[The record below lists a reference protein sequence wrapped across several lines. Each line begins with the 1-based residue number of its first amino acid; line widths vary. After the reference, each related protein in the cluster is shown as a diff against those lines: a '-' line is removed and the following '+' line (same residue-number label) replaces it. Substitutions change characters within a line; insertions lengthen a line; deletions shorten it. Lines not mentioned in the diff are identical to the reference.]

1 MYIPYFPDAR
11 KITILAQRDIIRVP
25 VPIHA
30 SGFNDYSAP
39 GWVFC

>member
-1 MYIPYFPDAR
+1 
-11 KITILAQRDIIRVP
+11 

-39 GWVFC
+39 GGAFLLTSTKC